1 MKRGLFI
8 TFEGPDGSGKSTQ
21 IKKLKKKL
29 ENKGL
34 ETVLTREPGGTAIS
48 ENIREIILD
57 VKNSEMDSLTEA
69 LLYAA
74 ARSQHVTQVILPAL
88 EANKTVICDRFMD
101 SSIAYQGYGRKL
113 GDQVRIIN
121 KFAVRGIT
129 PDITFLLLLEPSI
142 GKGRIK
148 REYDRLELEQNKFHE
163 DVYQGYME
171 LAKHNPDRIIII
183 DATSS
188 IIAIKKDADSMT
200 LKAQN
205 RLLKTLEE
213 PQAGTVIM
221 LLSNNIQNLTQT
233 ILSRCVILRINPK
246 NSNGEKQKFEIEE
259 EIVQMLLENEP
270 FYKIKSRMNGTLKDK
285 EASMKFLDG
294 MERVYRDISILNME
308 NSRLYKRSDIN
319 KIVSHIEEARRDLQI
334 GVNTAY
340 SLKNMILK
348 IGG

>member
-1 MKRGLFI
+1 MNRGLFI

-121 KFAVRGIT
+121 EFAVRGII

-171 LAKHNPDRIIII
+171 LAKCNPNRIIII
-183 DATSS
+183 DGTRS
-188 IIAIKKDADSMT
+188 IVEIEKEIELHLEK
-200 LKAQN
+200 L
-205 RLLKTLEE
+205 LLKK
-213 PQAGTVIM
+213 
-221 LLSNNIQNLTQT
+221 
-233 ILSRCVILRINPK
+233 R
-246 NSNGEKQKFEIEE
+246 EI
-259 EIVQMLLENEP
+259 
-270 FYKIKSRMNGTLKDK
+270 Y
-285 EASMKFLDG
+285 
-294 MERVYRDISILNME
+294 
-308 NSRLYKRSDIN
+308 
-319 KIVSHIEEARRDLQI
+319 DL
-334 GVNTAY
+334 
-340 SLKNMILK
+340 
-348 IGG
+348 